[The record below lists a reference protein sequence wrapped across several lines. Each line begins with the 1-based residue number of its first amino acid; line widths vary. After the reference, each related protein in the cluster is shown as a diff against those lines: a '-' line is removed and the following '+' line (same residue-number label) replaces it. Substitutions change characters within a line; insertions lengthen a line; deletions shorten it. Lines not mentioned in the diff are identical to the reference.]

1 MFFFLFYHRRHPHIV
16 LRRYFVF
23 NYFSVVSQLPP
34 GSNQPP
40 LPHLPLYDSA
50 IKDPYAMV
58 IFPPDGECE
67 GGSMID
73 VHTKEIMGN
82 VAVRI
87 LQAIEDW
94 LIRCDEIRVKLA
106 ATSTYSST
114 PLNLPT
120 WLPLTF
126 SHDDAEESNNLTPS
140 EASRR
145 MKRRTPGRLQ
155 KWMGD
160 LCMQVLLLL
169 LLLLTNCI
177 ISFVTFTYFIGLL
190 TTRCLGSL

>member
-1 MFFFLFYHRRHPHIV
+1 M
-16 LRRYFVF
+16 
-23 NYFSVVSQLPP
+23 
-34 GSNQPP
+34 
-40 LPHLPLYDSA
+40 YDSA
-50 IKDPYAMV
+50 TKDPYAMV

-94 LIRCDEIRVKLA
+94 LLGCEEIRTKLA
-106 ATSTYSST
+106 STSTYSSA
-114 PLNLPT
+114 PLSLPS

-126 SHDDAEESNNLTPS
+126 SNDDAEESGNLTAG
-140 EASRR
+140 ETLRR

-160 LCMQVLLLL
+160 LCMQVILIFYLLL
-169 LLLLTNCI
+169 
-177 ISFVTFTYFIGLL
+177 
-190 TTRCLGSL
+190 